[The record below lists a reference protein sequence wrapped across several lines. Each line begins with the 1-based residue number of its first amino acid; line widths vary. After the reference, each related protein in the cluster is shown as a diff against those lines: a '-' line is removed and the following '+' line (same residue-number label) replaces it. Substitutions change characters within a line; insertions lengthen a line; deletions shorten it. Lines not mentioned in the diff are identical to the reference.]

1 MCERLFH
8 IAAAAKDMSFD
19 AWIVIM
25 LAGIGIMVALLAI
38 MLTVLA
44 IGIAIAAWW
53 GYGGMMEEARKQ
65 AGISAKQVSLKHLL
79 ERATEAAKKQA
90 EATILA
96 NKDKWLEEMALGLE
110 LAATQSEPAPVASNT
125 AAVGTTY
132 PGEEGAHAN
141 ANNAAADNAGANNP
155 PAPAVPPG

>member
-1 MCERLFH
+1 
-8 IAAAAKDMSFD
+8 MSFD

-38 MLTVLA
+38 MLTLLA

-65 AGISAKQVSLKHLL
+65 AAISAKQISLKHLIS
-79 ERATEAAKKQA
+79 RATDAAKQQA

-110 LAATQSEPAPVASNT
+110 LSAAQSEPSRPASNNDQT
-125 AAVGTTY
+125 VGNAW
-132 PGEEGAHAN
+132 PGERGSTDGI
-141 ANNAAADNAGANNP
+141 ANNDNTRTDN
-155 PAPAVPPG
+155 PAPPTEASS